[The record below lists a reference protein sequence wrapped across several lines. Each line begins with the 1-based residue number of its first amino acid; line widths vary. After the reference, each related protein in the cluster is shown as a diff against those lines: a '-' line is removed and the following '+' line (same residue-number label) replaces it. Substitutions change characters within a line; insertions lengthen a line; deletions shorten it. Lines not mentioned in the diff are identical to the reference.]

1 MNDLENGLEIMN
13 KVQLIAVSRQE
24 FGWSRG
30 VLAAL
35 GNGKIAETSVRL
47 AELPMLVRG

>member
-30 VLAAL
+30 VLAAF
-35 GNGKIAETSVRL
+35 GNGKIAETSVWS